1 MVTTSICGGT
11 RTRAHS
17 FARKL
22 PTLDGVRV
30 WPKWPLR
37 VVVSLLVVC
46 VGISER
52 TEVVTAEYQFRGNAR
67 SALRTPLSVIEAT
80 LLTTA
85 RADFEGDDDAYA
97 VAMDW
102 QVRRLHL
109 YSMVRSGAQVNSHS
123 SFSTRGQEKEEE
135 DHAWVKAPY
144 LACSAY
150 RDGKRALAKMRDYVG
165 AHHVYT
171 VANSWIHGVCFVVS
185 ATLPQAQEVVNDA
198 SLFSLRSFGPFP
210 STIKLSPGLLDHGKS
225 PSAKFS
231 STGVEMDEDGRS
243 KKIHSQ
249 QKGLEKVQQE
259 QRQEEGQYS
268 EQQRQDH
275 VQRLSTSHGDAMRQ
289 RNVYGLN
296 IEMTPGIFGERSDP
310 HLSDKDNINH
320 DVVRELVADL
330 RNGLMSGSLLLHDI
344 SVWSDR
350 GLLQGESTHLRHLSG
365 SLRIREWNRAADVVH
380 SQIMPREEGKT
391 QEGSGARSP
400 GEVCGW
406 LDLRFAYGGDGLLLV
421 TGRCQSKM
429 ACMYSIRFASACLST
444 QRIISTRL
452 EHRVIHVYL
461 PPFAGILRGIVL

>member
-1 MVTTSICGGT
+1 MATNSICGET
-11 RTRAHS
+11 RTRVHS

-22 PTLDGVRV
+22 STLDGARV
-30 WPKWPLR
+30 WPKCPLQ
-37 VVVSLLVVC
+37 VVFSLFGLC
-46 VGISER
+46 VGISQG
-52 TEVVTAEYQFRGNAR
+52 TEVVTAEDQFRENAQ

-97 VAMDW
+97 AALDW

-109 YSMVRSGAQVNSHS
+109 YSMARSGAQVNSHS
-123 SFSTRGQEKEEE
+123 SFSTRGQEEKE

-150 RDGKRALAKMRDYVG
+150 LDGKRALAKMRDHVG

-171 VANSWIHGVCFVVS
+171 LANSWVHGVCFVVS
-185 ATLPQAQEVVNDA
+185 ALLPQAQEVVNNA
-198 SLFSLRSFGPFP
+198 SLFYLKSFGPFP

-231 STGVEMDEDGRS
+231 STGVEMDEDRRS
-243 KKIHSQ
+243 ENVHSQ
-249 QKGLEKVQQE
+249 QKGLGKVRHE
-259 QRQEEGQYS
+259 QRLGEEEYS

-296 IEMTPGIFGERSDP
+296 IEMTPGIFGERSDS
-310 HLSDKDNINH
+310 HLSDQDKVNH
-320 DVVRELVADL
+320 DAVRELVADL

-350 GLLQGESTHLRHLSG
+350 GMLPGERTHLRHSSG
-365 SLRIREWNRAADVVH
+365 SLRVREWTRAADVVH
-380 SQIMPREEGKT
+380 SRIMTREEGKT

-400 GEVCGW
+400 SEVCGW

-421 TGRCQSKM
+421 TGTNQRWR
-429 ACMYSIRFASACLST
+429 ACVGFASA
-444 QRIISTRL
+444 
-452 EHRVIHVYL
+452 
-461 PPFAGILRGIVL
+461 